1 MCVALTYYL
10 TSHLE
15 RGGVEKKDY
24 LQDWIQ
30 TWILRWD
37 WDQSKRFDIFTA
49 FNCPQVISFLPIA
62 LKQF

>member
-1 MCVALTYYL
+1 MCVVLTYYL
-10 TSHLE
+10 TSRLE
-15 RGGVEKKDY
+15 RGGVEKDC
-24 LQDWIQ
+24 LPEWIQ

-37 WDQSKRFDIFTA
+37 WDESKRPDIFTA